1 MGARSLGLGNASSCL
16 SDEWSVFNNVAGLAK
31 LETTTASFTYDAQP
45 GFTPFNKMAGVFSL
59 PVKVGVAGVGIFR
72 FGDELYNEQIISVG
86 FANTFG
92 LASIGLKANYIMY
105 SASHFGGKGVFTIS
119 FGGIAE
125 LTEIISVGAHIVNI
139 NQPDISKSENEKM
152 PTVLVVGLAA
162 QLTSQ
167 TLITTELE
175 KDLSHEPKWKTGVE
189 YKPFKK
195 FTARSGFCVNPNY
208 IFFGLGFRANKFSLD
223 YAYQHS
229 FVIGSRHQS
238 TIGYTIYHK
247 KK

>member
-1 MGARSLGLGNASSCL
+1 M
-16 SDEWSVFNNVAGLAK
+16 FNNVAGLAK
-31 LETTTASFTYDAQP
+31 LESTSAAFTYEAQP
-45 GFTPFNKMAGVFSL
+45 GFAPFDKMAAVFSL

-92 LASIGLKANYIMY
+92 LASIGLKANYIVY
-105 SASHFGGKGVFTIS
+105 SASHFGSKGVFTIS
-119 FGGIAE
+119 FGGVAE
-125 LTEIISVGAHIVNI
+125 LTDKISVGAHIVNI
-139 NQPDISKSENEKM
+139 NQPDISKTENEKI

-167 TLITTELE
+167 ALITSELE
-175 KDLSHEPKWKTGVE
+175 KDLSYDLKWKTGIE

-195 FTARSGFCVNPNY
+195 FTTRSGFCVNPNY
-208 IFFGLGFRANKFSLD
+208 IFFGLGFRTSKFSLD

-229 FVIGSRHQS
+229 FIVGSRHQS
-238 TIGYTIYHK
+238 TVGYNFNRHK
-247 KK
+247 Q